1 MIKILIIIVIFFVVV
16 WVFSELYKQK
26 KINNEKGIKSK
37 NNLSLV
43 FIFIGIL
50 VLLLFLLPKL
60 GTYSF
65 GFLNKFLSP
74 FLTILKNFIPL

>member
-37 NNLSLV
+37 NRYLS
-43 FIFIGIL
+43 FIAFFI
-50 VLLLFLLPKL
+50 
-60 GTYSF
+60 T
-65 GFLNKFLSP
+65 
-74 FLTILKNFIPL
+74 

>member
-16 WVFSELYKQK
+16 WAFSELYKQK
-26 KINNEKGIKSK
+26 KINKEKGIKGK
-37 NNLSLV
+37 NNLFLI

-60 GTYSF
+60 GTFSF
-65 GFLNKFLSP
+65 GFLNKLLSP
-74 FLTILKNFIPL
+74 LLAIIRNFIPL